1 MCLLEVS
8 AEKFGATAS
17 PAAATAA
24 VFKNSRRL
32 VELIARGCQ
41 FQEILPIPERLTASV
56 FVSTLVASMSLNK
69 IRVIALLLIA
79 ALRTWSS
86 LSAEA
91 RLLDARR
98 IWDAAPHNAFTDLIR
113 FHDEF
118 LCVFR
123 EGAGHV
129 APDGKIRVIASK
141 DGTNWNSVALITQA
155 ARDLR
160 DPKITRMPDGS
171 LMIYA
176 AAADRPR
183 TPVTH
188 QSIATFSKDG
198 RTWSE
203 PIDIA
208 DKNVWLWRLAWKHNV
223 GYGIGYDT
231 AGEKSVRL
239 YKTTDGKKFETVL
252 DPLYN
257 EQSPNESGLVFEPDG
272 TLLCLLRRDGQP
284 GHGLFGSAKPPYTKW
299 QWKDVGAKIGGPQMI
314 RLHDGRLIGAVRLY
328 DGGAR
333 ASVVQ
338 IDRDSGRLTELVKLP
353 SGGDCSY
360 PGLVFYQNQ
369 LWVSYYS
376 SHEGK
381 TSIYL
386 ARVALD

>member
-1 MCLLEVS
+1 MPIPTAFANPGALDRVKLWVNSGRGMNFKTFRTIAFSLICLL
-8 AEKFGATAS
+8 
-17 PAAATAA
+17 
-24 VFKNSRRL
+24 
-32 VELIARGCQ
+32 Q
-41 FQEILPIPERLTASV
+41 
-56 FVSTLVASMSLNK
+56 
-69 IRVIALLLIA
+69 
-79 ALRTWSS
+79 TWPG

-91 RLLDARR
+91 HLLEARR

-118 LCVFR
+118 FCVFR

-129 APDGKIRVIASK
+129 SPDGKIRVIASK
-141 DGTNWNSVALITQA
+141 DGTNWNSIAQIAQA

-160 DPKITRMPDGS
+160 DPKIARMPDGS

-176 AAADRPR
+176 AAADRPK

-188 QSIATFSKDG
+188 QSIATFSSDG
-198 RTWSE
+198 RAWSE
-203 PIDIA
+203 PIDVA
-208 DKNVWLWRLAWKHNV
+208 DRNVWLWRVAWTDKV
-223 GYGIGYDT
+223 GYGVGYDT

-239 YKTTDGKKFETVL
+239 YKTSDGRKYETVL
-252 DPLYN
+252 ETLFD

-284 GHGLFGSAKPPYTKW
+284 GHGLFGSAKAPYTKW
-299 QWKDVGAKIGGPQMI
+299 EWKDVGAKIGGPQML
-314 RLHDGRLIGAVRLY
+314 RLDDGRLVGATRLY

-338 IDRDSGRLTELVKLP
+338 IDRNTGRLTELVKLP

-360 PGLVFYQNQ
+360 PGLVFYQQQ

-381 TSIYL
+381 TAIYL

>member
-1 MCLLEVS
+1 MNFANWNLKTFRIVTLVLVCALQAWSSV
-8 AEKFGATAS
+8 FGA
-17 PAAATAA
+17 
-24 VFKNSRRL
+24 
-32 VELIARGCQ
+32 
-41 FQEILPIPERLTASV
+41 
-56 FVSTLVASMSLNK
+56 
-69 IRVIALLLIA
+69 
-79 ALRTWSS
+79 
-86 LSAEA
+86 A
-91 RLLDARR
+91 RLLEARR
-98 IWDAAPHNAFTDLIR
+98 IWDGAPHNAFTDLIR

-118 LCVFR
+118 VCVFR

-129 APDGKIRVIASK
+129 SPDGKIRVIASR
-141 DGTNWNSVALITQA
+141 DGTNWNSIALIAQA

-160 DPKITRMPDGS
+160 DPKITRMPDDS

-176 AAADRPR
+176 AAADRPKI
-183 TPVTH
+183 PVTH

-208 DKNVWLWRLAWKHNV
+208 DKNVWLWRLAWKDQV
-223 GYGIGYDT
+223 GYGVGYDT

-239 YKTTDGKKFETVL
+239 YKTSDGRKFETVL
-252 DPLYN
+252 ETLFD
-257 EQSPNESGLVFEPDG
+257 EQSPNESGLAFEPDG

-299 QWKDVGAKIGGPQMI
+299 EWKDVGAKIGGPQMI
-314 RLHDGRLIGAVRLY
+314 RLDDGRLIGAVRLY

-338 IDRDSGRLTELVKLP
+338 VDRDSGRLTELVKLP

-360 PGLVFYQNQ
+360 PGVVFHQNQ

-386 ARVALD
+386 ARVALN